1 MELTYNDTKHPGQ
14 TNLQQLFLSVEW
26 DSANHPEKLERAIAN
41 SHSVFTAWDGDL
53 LVGLIN
59 VLSDG
64 DMAAYVHYL
73 LVRPEY
79 QAHGVGKKLVNIMLK
94 EYAHVAHKVLVAYDP
109 QIGFYERCGFHL
121 PEGTSPMFMTSLRI

>member
-1 MELTYNDTKHPGQ
+1 MALIFKDHKNPGKD
-14 TNLQQLFLSVEW
+14 NLQDLFLSVDW
-26 DSANHPEKLERAIAN
+26 DSGNHPEKLERAIAN

-73 LVRPEY
+73 LVRPEF
-79 QAHGVGKKLVNIMLK
+79 QGKGMGRKLVDMVV
-94 EYAHVAHKVLVAYDP
+94 EAYTDVAHKVLVAYNSE
-109 QIGFYERCGFHL
+109 IGFYERCGFHQ
-121 PEGTSPMFMTSLRI
+121 PHQASPMFMTSLKI